1 MSDAEFEKGLEKT
14 KMLERTGL
22 NWTVRHEGLQ
32 TIDSG
37 IVVPKKIALIRN
49 DTNTVLGTHA
59 EGYDTYQN
67 YELLDLLYRIGN
79 QTGLTVHSGGLFKG
93 GEKVWFQLKS
103 SDLVL
108 PNDRIEGYISGLNS
122 FSGVTSLAFGHTKKT
137 ISCQNTWWTAY
148 KEVSTRVRHSSLMR
162 PKIEE
167 ILKQMD
173 VLLNEEKQQF
183 EEIKRL
189 GEVRMTS
196 EVQELVTKMLFEI
209 KVTERLD
216 TLELSTRMSNNIDR
230 FNHDLHMELLQKGD
244 NLWGLFNGVTRYTTH
259 SMKKTDN
266 SESKMFGR
274 TGNLERKIYNE
285 LVEMV

>member
-22 NWTVRHEGLQ
+22 NWTVRSEGLV
-32 TIDSG
+32 TESG
-37 IVVPKKIALIRN
+37 IPVPKRIALVRN
-49 DTNTVLGTHA
+49 DTHAILGVHA
-59 EGYDTYQN
+59 DGYDAYQN
-67 YELLDLLYRIGN
+67 FELLDLLYRIGN

-103 SDLVL
+103 NDLVL

-122 FSGVTSLAFGHTKKT
+122 FSGVSSLAFGHTKKT

-148 KEVSTRVRHSSLMR
+148 KEVSTRVRHSGLMR
-162 PKIEE
+162 PKIDE
-167 ILKQMD
+167 ILKQID

-189 GEVRMTS
+189 GDVRMTN
-196 EVQELVTKMLFEI
+196 EVQDLVTKMLFEI

-216 TLELSTRMSNNIDR
+216 TLELSTRMKNNIER
-230 FNHDLHMELLQKGD
+230 FNADLHMELNGKGE
-244 NLWGLFNGVTRYTTH
+244 NLWGLFSSVSRYSTH
-259 SMKKTDN
+259 SMKQGKDN
-266 SESKMFGR
+266 SEAKMFGR
-274 TGNLERKIYNE
+274 IGTIERNIYKKLVE
-285 LVEMV
+285 LV